1 MPRTARLIV
10 HLFLGTFL
18 LSGVFSCS
26 EGSAPTSSTEKV
38 RVQLNWFPEPEFG
51 GLYAAQA
58 NGFFADEGLDV
69 ELLKGGPDVP
79 APQMLASG
87 RVEFAVVAAP
97 QLMTLRARGG
107 NATAVFATFQKYPRG
122 ILVRADSGYEDL
134 ESFWKSDGKVM
145 AQDGLAFIKW
155 LKKKYGKTDLSFVP
169 YGGSLAPFISNTV
182 QGMQCFATAE
192 PVQLEM
198 DGVQTSVFL
207 LADEGYNPYV
217 ALIAVNDKVLEERPE
232 MVNRFVKALRRGWDA
247 YLATPAKTNALIKSL
262 NPDLKSKVL
271 ELATVRLADFV
282 QSDVTREHAP
292 GWMVEERWE
301 TLGRQLVELGEL
313 TEDERKRV
321 GSPFINPALEKNSE

>member
-18 LSGVFSCS
+18 LTGVFSCS
-26 EGSAPTSSTEKV
+26 EGSAPTSSAEKV

-122 ILVRADSGYEDL
+122 ILVRADAGYEDL

-155 LKKKYGKTDLSFVP
+155 LK
-169 YGGSLAPFISNTV
+169 
-182 QGMQCFATAE
+182 
-192 PVQLEM
+192 
-198 DGVQTSVFL
+198 
-207 LADEGYNPYV
+207 
-217 ALIAVNDKVLEERPE
+217 
-232 MVNRFVKALRRGWDA
+232 
-247 YLATPAKTNALIKSL
+247 
-262 NPDLKSKVL
+262 
-271 ELATVRLADFV
+271 
-282 QSDVTREHAP
+282 
-292 GWMVEERWE
+292 
-301 TLGRQLVELGEL
+301 
-313 TEDERKRV
+313 
-321 GSPFINPALEKNSE
+321 

>member
-18 LSGVFSCS
+18 LTGVFSCS
-26 EGSAPTSSTEKV
+26 EGSSPTSSVEKV

-58 NGFFADEGLDV
+58 RGFFADEGLDV

-79 APQMLASG
+79 APQMVASG
-87 RVEFAVVAAP
+87 SVEFAVVAAP

-107 NATAVFATFQKYPRG
+107 NATAVFSTFQKYPRG
-122 ILVRADSGYEDL
+122 ILVRADGGYEDL
-134 ESFWKSDGKVM
+134 ESFWKSDGKLM

-155 LKKKYGKTDLSFVP
+155 LKKKYGKPELSFVP
-169 YGGSLAPFISNTV
+169 YGGSLAPFISNSV

-198 DGVQTSVFL
+198 DGVQTRVFL

-247 YLATPAKTNALIKSL
+247 YLATPEKTNALIKSL

-301 TLGRQLVELGEL
+301 TLGKQLVELGEL
-313 TEDERKRV
+313 TEDERKSV
-321 GSPFINPALEKNSE
+321 GSPYINPPLEKNSE

>member
-10 HLFLGTFL
+10 CLFLGTFL
-18 LSGVFSCS
+18 LTGASSCS
-26 EGSAPTSSTEKV
+26 EGSSPTSSAEKV

-58 NGFFADEGLDV
+58 RGFFADEGLDV

-79 APQMLASG
+79 APQMVASG
-87 RVEFAVVAAP
+87 SVEFAVVAAP

-107 NATAVFATFQKYPRG
+107 NATAVFSTFQKYPRG

-134 ESFWKSDGKVM
+134 ESLWKSDGKVM

-155 LKKKYGKTDLSFVP
+155 LKKKYGKPELSFVP
-169 YGGSLAPFISNTV
+169 YGGSLAPFISNSV

-198 DGVQTSVFL
+198 DGVQTRVFL

-247 YLATPAKTNALIKSL
+247 YLATPASTNALIKGL

-271 ELATVRLADFV
+271 ELATARLADFV
-282 QSDVTREHAP
+282 QSDVTREYAP
-292 GWMVEERWE
+292 GWMVEDRWE
-301 TLGRQLVELGEL
+301 TLGKQLVELGEL
-313 TEDERKRV
+313 TEDERKSV
-321 GSPFINPALEKNSE
+321 GSPFINPPLEKNSE